1 MATSYFLHAADL
13 HLGAQL
19 KSLGDKIDPD
29 KAEFVRRE
37 VAQVFDDMVSLAIE
51 RGVEFVVLAGD
62 VYDHA
67 ENDPGAK
74 QRVYRGFRRLDEAGI
89 RVFVVHGNHD
99 PVGRKMAT
107 VSDRPSNVHVFT
119 HGVVGE
125 EKLTLRNG
133 VEATVAGISFETE
146 KEEEN
151 LATKFSSVS
160 GSTVIGVLHTN
171 VGGIGTAGGH
181 GNYAPC
187 SQDDLKNA
195 PVHYWALG
203 HIHDRRVEKTPRGY
217 WAYPGNLQGRST
229 KATECG
235 PKGVLIVGIDDD
247 GQVEKPEFVAVDR
260 VRFERVSVPCDEC
273 DSDIQVLDAALKCV
287 EQVVSRNT
295 GLPTLIRLELVGGT
309 SAFDEVRRQEATL
322 LDNVRS
328 HVALAIGDGEV
339 IKVVNSTTRKVDP
352 VELRA
357 RTTVLAAALKSLD
370 ASEHSQEVR
379 DQVERI
385 LVEKLVVES

>member
-287 EQVVSRNT
+287 EQAVSRNT